1 MAPASMQPLTR
12 VGDVSMMAKSGGT
25 KPTVSNKA
33 KPLSPGSNC
42 THAPEH
48 ESSTHAPMLCCHRG
62 SHRGRCS
69 TLVRNS
75 GSD

>member
-25 KPTVSNKA
+25 KPSVGNNA

-48 ESSTHAPMLCCHRG
+48 ESSMHG
-62 SHRGRCS
+62 GRADAS
-69 TLVRNS
+69 LPPR
-75 GSD
+75 